1 MVVATL
7 PYKGAGDDLLKT
19 LVWTRF
25 MSYIINDTRVF
36 LIRLFYSHWM
46 KKNRDLGAGYTIL
59 LPTPSDLPV
68 FLALALEVISKQNQA
83 HLKEIIVIPDWP
95 SSKFERYFE
104 TLIKSINCAPIRLVN
119 INSTDKLAW
128 KLTKSITTRHFTQ
141 IVRGIDETT
150 TQHAI
155 IHDSDLFL
163 PPGDFLLQQFLTCKN
178 NNYFVYGLDMRR
190 SLSRFDRKEFV
201 ATWEMTCSTNWFRS
215 FPPYMHKGQVI
226 KINGRRQ
233 EFDTTLLPQYLT
245 DPSHISWKNRN
256 NEYVHFSYVIASYRN
271 FINKKGYIPAYSVK
285 LFLIRTLVDV
295 FDCTGWEYRGLPE
308 HEEFLA
314 GKHGVKE
321 LVADKEHGGRIISEF
336 NQKID
341 RIINNDLFPKDK
353 LNLFEQRT
361 NEFLKS
367 VGA

>member
-1 MVVATL
+1 MVGGTL
-7 PYKGAGDDLLKT
+7 LHKGTGSVIFKPLI
-19 LVWTRF
+19 WTGL
-25 MSYIINDTRVF
+25 MNYIINDTRVF
-36 LIRLFYSHWM
+36 LIKLFYSHWIQ
-46 KKNRDLGAGYTIL
+46 KHRSLEPGYTIL

-68 FLALALEVISKQNQA
+68 FLALALEVISKQDQA

-104 TLIKSINCAPIRLVN
+104 TLINSIKCKPIRFVN
-119 INSTDKLAW
+119 INNTDKLAW

-150 TQHAI
+150 TLHAI

-163 PPGDFLLQQFLTCKN
+163 PPGDFLLQQFLTCRN
-178 NNYFVYGLDMRR
+178 NHLVVYGLDMRR

-215 FPPYMHKGQVI
+215 FPPYMHKGQVT

-245 DPSHISWKNRN
+245 DPSLISWKDRS

-295 FDCTGWEYRGLPE
+295 FDFTGWEYRGLPE
-308 HEEFLA
+308 HEEFLD

-321 LVADKEHGGRIISEF
+321 LVADKKHGGRIISEF
-336 NQKID
+336 KQKID
-341 RIINNDLFPKDK
+341 TIINNDLFPKEK
-353 LNLFEQRT
+353 LNLFERRT
-361 NEFLKS
+361 NQFLES
-367 VGA
+367 VGL